1 MDALTFL
8 TETTNTGASD
18 LFIVA
23 GLPLSYKKNGSL
35 VTMDTDKIMPAQ
47 SESMIREIYQ
57 LADNRDINRFLETGD
72 DDFSFAVRGLSRYR
86 VSTYKQRGSMAAVIR
101 VITFQLPNPSDLG
114 IPDSIIELGN
124 TNKGLVLVTGPAGS
138 GKSTT
143 LACIIDAINR
153 TQEKHI
159 ITLEDPLEFL
169 HSHKKSIVS
178 QREINTD
185 TESYIMALRA
195 SLRQSPDVIL
205 LGEMRA
211 VSYTHLTLPTT

>member
-72 DDFSFAVRGLSRYR
+72 DDFCLLPSEGFP
-86 VSTYKQRGSMAAVIR
+86 VI
-101 VITFQLPNPSDLG
+101 G
-114 IPDSIIELGN
+114 
-124 TNKGLVLVTGPAGS
+124 
-138 GKSTT
+138 
-143 LACIIDAINR
+143 
-153 TQEKHI
+153 
-159 ITLEDPLEFL
+159 
-169 HSHKKSIVS
+169 
-178 QREINTD
+178 
-185 TESYIMALRA
+185 
-195 SLRQSPDVIL
+195 
-205 LGEMRA
+205 
-211 VSYTHLTLPTT
+211 

>member
-86 VSTYKQRGSMAAVIR
+86 VSTYKQRGSMPLSSVSSLSSSPIHRIWGFLILSLNSEIQIR
-101 VITFQLPNPSDLG
+101 
-114 IPDSIIELGN
+114 
-124 TNKGLVLVTGPAGS
+124 
-138 GKSTT
+138 
-143 LACIIDAINR
+143 
-153 TQEKHI
+153 
-159 ITLEDPLEFL
+159 
-169 HSHKKSIVS
+169 
-178 QREINTD
+178 
-185 TESYIMALRA
+185 ALY
-195 SLRQSPDVIL
+195 L
-205 LGEMRA
+205 
-211 VSYTHLTLPTT
+211 